1 MNFGQRAFAYT
12 APSGFKC
19 LVSTNLPVTN
29 GIGASAS
36 TLASK
41 YFNPVLY
48 TGNGSTQSIT
58 GVGFQPDLTWI
69 KSRSTATEWHV
80 LSDAARG
87 TNNLLYSN
95 NDFAAATVTNVFNSF
110 DSDGFS
116 VGYNAALTNARV
128 NTNTGAYVAWNW
140 KAASSGVTNN
150 DGSIT
155 STVRANQTNGVSI
168 ITYTGTGANGT
179 VGTGLGAQAKMV
191 IVKERNNVDSW
202 VVWHTSIA
210 ATTYLVLNSDASPAT
225 AAGMWN
231 STAPSTSAPWVFSL
245 GTNTAANQSGQQ
257 YLAYC
262 FSEVS
267 SFSSFGVYT
276 GDVTNLPFIYTGFRP
291 AFVMFKNIA
300 VGANQPWVIK
310 DDLRAAAYNPATG
323 NLYPNLANAEDV
335 IASVYVDLVSN
346 GFKIQ
351 GTYAGINQGTSQII
365 YAAFAEF
372 PFRYS
377 RAR

>member
-1 MNFGQRAFAYT
+1 
-12 APSGFKC
+12 
-19 LVSTNLPVTN
+19 
-29 GIGASAS
+29 
-36 TLASK
+36 
-41 YFNPVLY
+41 
-48 TGNGSTQSIT
+48 
-58 GVGFQPDLTWI
+58 
-69 KSRSTATEWHV
+69 
-80 LSDAARG
+80 
-87 TNNLLYSN
+87 
-95 NDFAAATVTNVFNSF
+95 VFNSF

-128 NTNTGAYVAWNW
+128 NTNTATYVAWNW

-210 ATTYLVLNSDASPAT
+210 ATTYLVLNSDAAPAT
-225 AAGMWN
+225 AANVWN

-245 GTNTAANQSGQQ
+245 GTNTAVNQSGQQ

-262 FSEVS
+262 FSEIS
-267 SFSSFGVYT
+267 SFSSFGTYT
-276 GDVTNLPFIYTGFRP
+276 ANGSTTQGPFIYTGFRP
-291 AFVMFKNIA
+291 AYVLIKRNN
-300 VGANQPWVIK
+300 GAAWWVVF
-310 DDLRAAAYNPATG
+310 DDARNTS
-323 NLYPNLANAEDV
+323 NLTTQILAPNLAGAEITGV
-335 IASVYVDLVSN
+335 GTVLDLVSN
-346 GFKIQ
+346 GFLPRNS
-351 GTYAGINQGTSQII
+351 GSEVNASGATYV

-372 PFRYS
+372 PFKYS